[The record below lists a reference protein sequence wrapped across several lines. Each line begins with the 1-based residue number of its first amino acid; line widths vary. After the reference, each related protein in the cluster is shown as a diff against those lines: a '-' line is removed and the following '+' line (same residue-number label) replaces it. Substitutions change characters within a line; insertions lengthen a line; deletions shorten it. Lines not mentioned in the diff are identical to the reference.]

1 MCFTPHELKRSS
13 WRRYSL
19 ENCLWY
25 ANGKWLSYAFVPDLR
40 NKWTVYMKPHKCWVV
55 PAGFKT
61 NLIRRYWVKN
71 SSAFN
76 FHFSSYWKS
85 SMLGVLEEPGD
96 NEFWHANSVCL
107 SIFVNLMRKFKSSCK
122 ALSFLSRERWSPLI
136 LWDRIKGVD
145 NHRFD
150 GDQICT
156 LLRMVA

>member
-1 MCFTPHELKRSS
+1 
-13 WRRYSL
+13 
-19 ENCLWY
+19 
-25 ANGKWLSYAFVPDLR
+25 
-40 NKWTVYMKPHKCWVV
+40 MKPHKCWVV

-76 FHFSSYWKS
+76 FRFSSYWKS

-156 LLRMVA
+156 LLRILRDFKISKCLSVQSKIWVGKCWFFLRNENKF